1 MIYWHC
7 AFSGSRYVVNRNG
20 MPNHERLKR
29 QGNSREERGSQVL
42 IQMNIFMTNF
52 SAERLWE
59 VDRAL
64 PQQVQIGVNINMLDI
79 GQRSDGTLEAPFV
92 FTVSFTP
99 PIAQISIKGKA
110 KISGDSDDTK
120 RIVEEHAAKKP
131 PPAQLIQAV
140 SNAAIADA
148 ILLSRSLNIPPPLP
162 PIPQPQAQQGTQKR
176 PDPRYTA

>member
-1 MIYWHC
+1 MIH
-7 AFSGSRYVVNRNG
+7 
-20 MPNHERLKR
+20 
-29 QGNSREERGSQVL
+29 
-42 IQMNIFMTNF
+42 MNIFMTNF

-59 VDRAL
+59 VDRVL

-110 KISGDSDDTK
+110 KISGDSEDTK
-120 RIVEEHAAKKP
+120 KIIEEHNAKRP

-148 ILLSRSLNIPPPLP
+148 ILISRSLNIPPPLP
-162 PIPQPQAQQGTQKR
+162 PIPQPQGQPSGQKP
-176 PDPRYTA
+176 PDTRYTA

>member
-1 MIYWHC
+1 M
-7 AFSGSRYVVNRNG
+7 
-20 MPNHERLKR
+20 
-29 QGNSREERGSQVL
+29 
-42 IQMNIFMTNF
+42 IQMNIYMTNL

-79 GQRSDGTLEAPFV
+79 GQRPDGTLEAPFV

-110 KISGDSDDTK
+110 KISGDAEDMRK
-120 RIVEEHAAKKP
+120 IVEEHDAKQP

-148 ILLSRSLNIPPPLP
+148 ILLSRSLSIPPPLP
-162 PIPQPQAQQGTQKR
+162 PIPQPQALQGAQKR
-176 PDPRYTA
+176 PDSRYTA

>member
-1 MIYWHC
+1 
-7 AFSGSRYVVNRNG
+7 
-20 MPNHERLKR
+20 
-29 QGNSREERGSQVL
+29 
-42 IQMNIFMTNF
+42 MTNL

-59 VDRAL
+59 VDRVL

-110 KISGDSDDTK
+110 TISGDSEDTK
-120 RIVEEHAAKKP
+120 KIIEEHNAKRP

-148 ILLSRSLNIPPPLP
+148 ILISRSLNIPPPLP
-162 PIPQPQAQQGTQKR
+162 PIPQPQGQPSGQKQ
-176 PDPRYTA
+176 PDTRYTA